1 MILRLEIENFYSIRE
16 TQVIDLR
23 IGAKVPDEGGRF
35 GSLRDG
41 SGLRIPQTVAFFGAN
56 ASGKSNVLKAL
67 AFLAWFIADSFKLEP
82 DAPLPLWR
90 FADGNTDPV
99 RIKVE
104 FDRLPISDEEDELY
118 SGEPNPARYV
128 YEARFGGADERP
140 LSVLSEELRLQPVS
154 GKSRRIF
161 ERNENGEV
169 RSSRSFPLKGF
180 SHVLAKL
187 RGNVSLTST
196 MVQFAEHEPAAA
208 LVWWSKNIGANFFT
222 VSTEP
227 FERKVQIP
235 DESVFQFYK
244 ETPRLVDALNGVLG
258 RVDLGIRSMSF
269 AEMVIVGPVPQ
280 FQHEGLEQPIQF
292 HFESEGTRQFLRVY
306 PLIWDALL
314 YGGIAVLDELD
325 STIHPALLP
334 EILRW
339 FQDPKENPNS
349 AQLWMSG
356 HSASLLE
363 DLCKEEIFFTEKDQQ
378 GRTKIYGLK
387 DIDGVRRVD
396 NFYQKYLG
404 GVYGAVPRIG

>member
-1 MILRLEIENFYSIRE
+1 MIHRLEIENFYSIRE

-23 IGAKVPDEGGRF
+23 IGAKVSDEEGRF
-35 GSLRDG
+35 GRLRDG
-41 SGLRIPQTVAFFGAN
+41 SDVRVPKTVAFFGAN
-56 ASGKSNVLKAL
+56 ASGKSNVLRAL
-67 AFLAWFIADSFKLEP
+67 AFLGWFIADSFQLAP
-82 DAPLPLWR
+82 DDELPLWR

-104 FDRLPISDEEDELY
+104 FDRLPISVEEDELY
-118 SGEPNPARYV
+118 AGEPNLARYV
-128 YEARFGGADERP
+128 YEAKFGGADGKP
-140 LSVLSEELRLQPVS
+140 LSVISEEFRSQPVS

-161 ERNENGEV
+161 ERNQNGEV
-169 RSSRSFPLKGF
+169 RSSLSFPLKGF
-180 SHVLAKL
+180 GHVIAKL

-196 MVQFAEHEPAAA
+196 LAQFTEHEPAKA
-208 LVWWSKNIGANFFT
+208 LVWWSKNIDTNFFT
-222 VSTEP
+222 VSTNP
-227 FERKVQIP
+227 FERKVEIS

-244 ETPRLVDALNGVLG
+244 ETPQLMKDVNGVLG
-258 RVDLGIRSMSF
+258 RVDLGIHSMSL
-269 AEMVIVGPVPQ
+269 AEKVFGGPVLQ
-280 FQHEGLEQPIQF
+280 FHHEGLEQPIQF

-314 YGGIAVLDELD
+314 FGGIAVLDELD

-339 FQDPKENPNS
+339 FHDPKENPHN

-363 DLCKEEIFFTEKDQQ
+363 DLCKEEIFFAEKDQQ

-387 DIDGVRRVD
+387 DIEGVRRVD